1 MIIAPAQSLTLG
13 GTEKMAGAAEFGGS
27 DPTARLVHAFFIS
40 FSKGS
45 LTTMLAVMA
54 VPTFPGE
61 EFR

>member
-1 MIIAPAQSLTLG
+1 MIARAHSLTLG
-13 GTEKMAGAAEFGGS
+13 GTGKMAGAAKFGEA